1 MRKTRRVEVKVP
13 AGVDTGT
20 RLRIG
25 GEGEGGVNGGPP
37 GDLFIMLSVADHPDF
52 KRDGADL
59 HTRLVLSYPQA
70 ALGCAVKV
78 PLLYGEPE
86 SLSIP
91 SGTQPGKVFT
101 IRKKGMPRLRGARG
115 TGDLH
120 VHVAVDVPKKLT
132 DRQKA
137 LLEELAREMK
147 VEVEDTGG
155 FGKFF
160 RNLFDS

>member
-1 MRKTRRVEVKVP
+1 
-13 AGVDTGT
+13 
-20 RLRIG
+20 
-25 GEGEGGVNGGPP
+25 
-37 GDLFIMLSVADHPDF
+37 
-52 KRDGADL
+52 
-59 HTRLVLSYPQA
+59 
-70 ALGCAVKV
+70 
-78 PLLYGEPE
+78 
-86 SLSIP
+86 
-91 SGTQPGKVFT
+91 
-101 IRKKGMPRLRGARG
+101 MPRLRGARG